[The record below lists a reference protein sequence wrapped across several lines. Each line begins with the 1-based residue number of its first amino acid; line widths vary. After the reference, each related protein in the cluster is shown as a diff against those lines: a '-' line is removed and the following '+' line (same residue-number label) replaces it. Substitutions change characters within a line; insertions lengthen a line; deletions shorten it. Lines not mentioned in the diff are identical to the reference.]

1 MKKIITLSIVTIML
15 SGGIVLASSSLNNAK
30 ANETKNINQLQDT
43 TDNNIGTEMSKEE
56 EAKINKQEFES
67 FKKLSKEN
75 QEYIY
80 NIESLNEQGM
90 EAFEEALDKKL
101 DESNYSEEQEQ
112 KIAEETLKEII
123 KNKEYV
129 MLDPKI
135 IQENIEKLYMDELTV
150 EDLIKM
156 NKK

>member
-101 DESNYSEEQEQ
+101 DELDYTEEQEQ

-123 KNKEYV
+123 KNKEYIQ
-129 MLDPKI
+129 LDPKI